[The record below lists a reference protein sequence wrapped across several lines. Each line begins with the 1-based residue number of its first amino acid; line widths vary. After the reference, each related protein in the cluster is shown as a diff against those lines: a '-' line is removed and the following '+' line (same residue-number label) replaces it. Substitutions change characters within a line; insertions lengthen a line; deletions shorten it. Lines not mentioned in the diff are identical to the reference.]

1 MRDAFRTKG
10 GTIMRRA
17 IVIAL
22 WFSIVFAGLLLLVA
36 RLDYFTGYELLNRI
50 ELD

>member
-10 GTIMRRA
+10 GTIMRRV

-36 RLDYFTGYELLNRI
+36 RLDYFGYELINRI